1 MAIPSDFLEDLR
13 DRVPVSDVVRRH
25 VQLRKQGREWA
36 GLSPFN
42 KEKTPSFF
50 VNDDKRFFHCFSSGK
65 HGDVFTFLM
74 DATGLT
80 FREAVEAVAA
90 MAGIDVP
97 SDGPEAEERR
107 REVKGVQETL
117 ALATEFYES
126 QLRMP
131 AGREA
136 LAYLRTRGL
145 DDATIRRFRLGFAP
159 PAHGSLSAGLAAD
172 GVSKEMLAA
181 AGLMKQREDGRFTNY
196 FHGRVIFPITDR
208 QGKVIGFGGR
218 VLGDGQPK
226 YLNSPETAAFHK
238 GSVLYGL
245 AQAREAAHKNGRI
258 LVVEGYMDVIALA
271 QAGIAEAVAPL
282 GTAVGEDQIR
292 LLWTLSAEP
301 VLCLDGDRAG
311 RAAAIRTAERAMPL
325 LQPGRSLRFAML
337 PGGDDPDTLVRKAGA
352 QAIDLLIDAADS
364 LEAVIWQA
372 EWDRCAPTTP
382 ERRAAFHRA
391 VLGRVRQIGDATV
404 QSYYEQSFRER
415 LRTQF
420 APTAAPL
427 TGRDARMPRMPRQNR
442 GDRVPPGLRYRAD
455 PGRLRGQ
462 RERTLLGVLLLH
474 PAIISEVAERI
485 AVLELTDSA
494 LDTLRNK
501 IITLGVAPNTL
512 DVQSLASQVST
523 TATDRPTEEK
533 MAAEQA
539 MLAACSSAKAV
550 LGGVPSEGQ
559 DELTI
564 ARNAVAELITALE
577 RDTVHADI
585 AQQVK
590 SLDEAPETLDRLEA
604 SVAAERIRWPG
615 GL

>member
-1 MAIPSDFLEDLR
+1 MAIPPEFLEDLR
-13 DRVPVSDVVRRH
+13 NRVPVSDVVRRH

-50 VNDDKRFFHCFSSGK
+50 VNDEKQFYHCFSSGK

-74 DATGLT
+74 DATGQS
-80 FREAVEAVAA
+80 FREAVESVAG
-90 MAGIDVP
+90 MAGMDVP

-107 REVKGVQETL
+107 RVTKGLRETL
-117 ALATEFYES
+117 ALVATYYET

-136 LAYLRTRGL
+136 LAYLHRRGV
-145 DDATIRRFRLGFAP
+145 DDATIRRFRLGYAP
-159 PAHGSLSAGLAAD
+159 AAYGSVAAGLARD
-172 GVSKEMLAA
+172 GVSEDQLVE
-181 AGLMKQREDGRFTNY
+181 AGVLKRRDDGRVTDY
-196 FHGRVIFPITDR
+196 FRDRVMFPITDR
-208 QGKVIGFGGR
+208 QGNVLAFGGR

-226 YLNSPETAAFHK
+226 YLNSPETQTFHK

-245 AQAREAAHKNGRI
+245 AQAREAAHKSGRI

-311 RAAAIRTAERAMPL
+311 RAAAIRTAERAMPV

-337 PGGDDPDTLVRKAGA
+337 PAGEDPDTLVRKAGTA
-352 QAIDLLIDAADS
+352 AIDSLTEAADS

-372 EWDRCAPTTP
+372 EWDRNTPTTP

-391 VLGRVRQIGDATV
+391 VLGRVRQIGDETV
-404 QSYYEQSFRER
+404 RGYYEQSFRER
-415 LRTQF
+415 LRQVF
-420 APTAAPL
+420 SASGESGGGPYRRNAGRIPADRPL
-427 TGRDARMPRMPRQNR
+427 
-442 GDRVPPGLRYRAD
+442 PGVRRRAN

-462 RERTLLGVLLLH
+462 RERALLGLLLLH
-474 PAIISEVAERI
+474 PALIADVAERV
-485 AVLELTDSA
+485 ALLDLADGA
-494 LDTLRNK
+494 LDTLRNR
-501 IITLGVAPNTL
+501 IISVGVASNNL
-512 DVQSLASQVST
+512 DAQSVTAQVT
-523 TATDRPTEEK
+523 QTVIGRPTEEDEL
-533 MAAEQA
+533 AEREVD
-539 MLAACSSAKAV
+539 AACNSAKAV
-550 LGGVPSEGQ
+550 LNGILSEGH
-559 DELTI
+559 DELTV
-564 ARNAVAELITALE
+564 AQNAVLGLIDALE
-577 RDTVHADI
+577 RDTVRADI
-585 AQQVK
+585 ARQVQ
-590 SLDEAPETLDRLEA
+590 SLEDAPETLDRLEA
-604 SVAAERIRWPG
+604 SVAAERTRTPT